1 MNNGPEVREF
11 GGSERPARVETR
23 ALSRRFG
30 RRRALADVSLT
41 CGAGEAIA
49 IVGPNG
55 AGKSTLLTLL
65 STLGRPTS
73 GEIFYDGHPA
83 RAGGLALRRRLGVL
97 GHDVSLYPELTAR
110 ENLTFFGKLFG
121 LAGLDARVL
130 EALSRAGLETR
141 ADDPVSAFSRG
152 MRQKLAIERALLHAP
167 DVLLFD
173 EPFTGLDEAAAEAL
187 VDRLTGARDAGCAI
201 LFSSHDFE
209 HAERVATRV
218 AMLTAG
224 RLTWLAGSGPLRARY
239 RLAHRN
245 VEHPGRGAS

>member
-1 MNNGPEVREF
+1 MNNGL
-11 GGSERPARVETR
+11 STARIETR

-41 CGAGEAIA
+41 CDAGDAIA

-73 GEIFYDGHPA
+73 GEILYDGRPA
-83 RAGGLALRRRLGVL
+83 REAGLALRRRLGVL
-97 GHDVSLYPELTAR
+97 GHDVSLYPELSAR

-121 LAGLDARVL
+121 LSDLKTRVADALV
-130 EALSRAGLETR
+130 RAGLTAR

-152 MRQKLAIERALLHAP
+152 MRQRLAIERALLHAP

-173 EPFTGLDEAAAEAL
+173 EPFTGLDESAAEAL
-187 VDRLTGARDAGCAI
+187 VDRLTGARDGGCAI

-224 RLTWLAGSGPLRARY
+224 RLAWLDGAGPLRARY
-239 RLAHRN
+239 RAAHRGA
-245 VEHPGRGAS
+245 EQAREGAS